1 MWLQCDESPQL
12 EYLLQ
17 TYCGL
22 TNSFILTIAKKN
34 RTRIASVSESTRTPV
49 NGVSNSGK
57 NFQGNRIIVEYHRRD
72 QRWEVQEIQNNRQPR
87 KMDKYA
93 GVYEILLSFTLE

>member
-1 MWLQCDESPQL
+1 MWLQYDEPPQL

-34 RTRIASVSESTRTPV
+34 WTRIASVSESTSTPV
-49 NGVSNSGK
+49 NGVSKSGK
-57 NFQGNRIIVEYHRRD
+57 IFSE
-72 QRWEVQEIQNNRQPR
+72 
-87 KMDKYA
+87 
-93 GVYEILLSFTLE
+93 